1 MRTGQGPHTR
11 TADGPS
17 ARGARV
23 LVTTH
28 VPEQKTAW
36 TKARQDVL
44 RLAGQAGYA
53 PVGLPAGASLRAWG
67 AFLQALV
74 RHLPP
79 GGQVLIEYPFAQRKR
94 ILPLWLFCRLR
105 RVRLD
110 ALIHDLDSLRFD
122 TPPRRE
128 VAILRLFDGLISH
141 NAAMTAWLREGGIRG
156 PVVDLDLFDYC
167 AESTRPWHEQAISAP
182 LKVVCAG
189 NLSYPKARYLY
200 DPRLAELSNV
210 ELSLFGAFFEPQR
223 MPDSPVR
230 YKQAFDPDTPRL
242 DGTYHFGLVWD
253 GTGVDRCEGRY
264 GHYLRF
270 NNPHKLSLYA
280 ALGLPVV
287 VWKEAAVA
295 RFVQER
301 GIGVVISDLRELGSL
316 PARISNEAYQRMAAN
331 MRAVGRSATQGHF
344 LRQALGRLHAA

>member
-1 MRTGQGPHTR
+1 MRPGYRPHPRRAR
-11 TADGPS
+11 TDRDS
-17 ARGARV
+17 CV
-23 LVTTH
+23 LVTNL
-28 VPEQKTAW
+28 VPEEKTAW
-36 TKARQDVL
+36 TKARKDVL
-44 RLAGQAGYA
+44 QLAQHAGYEPLA
-53 PVGLPAGASLRAWG
+53 LPGGLALRAWWR
-67 AFLQALV
+67 FLRTLARRV
-74 RHLPP
+74 RP

-94 ILPLWLFCRLR
+94 IVPLWLFCRLR

-122 TPPRRE
+122 DTPARRE

-141 NAAMTAWLREGGIRG
+141 NAAMTAWLREGGIRA

-167 AESTRPWHEQAISAP
+167 AEPTRAWHEQAISVP

-210 ELSLFGAFFEPQR
+210 ELSLFGANFEPQR

-230 YKQAFDPDTPRL
+230 YKQAFDPDLPRL
-242 DGTYHFGLVWD
+242 DGPYHFGLVWD
-253 GTGVDRCEGRY
+253 GSGVDRCDGRY

-301 GIGVVISDLRELGSL
+301 GIGVAISDLRELGSL
-316 PARISNEAYQRMAAN
+316 PSRISNEAYQRMAAN
-331 MRAVGRSATQGHF
+331 MRALGRAVTGGYF
-344 LRQALGRLHAA
+344 LQRALGRLQAA